1 MWSNYRNN
9 SFFKG
14 SPPSKSDL
22 TLKTTG
28 LVGGAG
34 KVTWWCTGLHPP
46 LPERSYKFEPL
57 VHLEAQVIPPSLL
70 KSPSRSA
77 IIQ

>member
-1 MWSNYRNN
+1 MWSILPGQL
-9 SFFKG
+9 FFNG

-22 TLKTTG
+22 TLKTSG

-46 LPERSYKFEPL
+46 LPERSYKSEPL
-57 VHLEAQVIPPSLL
+57 EHLEAQVIPPSLL
-70 KSPSRSA
+70 KSSSESA
-77 IIQ
+77 TIQ